1 MYLDTEIYSK
11 PVYGRRENGREKKEW
26 RERSRREEEVRK
38 KVEKTEMRK
47 EKEEENEQ
55 VVEIYMQHMNISTD
69 LTLKL
74 CHFNLHLHR

>member
-1 MYLDTEIYSK
+1 MDTEIYSK

-26 RERSRREEEVRK
+26 REKSRRDGEVRK

-47 EKEEENEQ
+47 GKAEENEQ
-55 VVEIYMQHMNISTD
+55 VVEIHMQHMNISTD

-74 CHFNLHLHR
+74 YYCNFHLHR